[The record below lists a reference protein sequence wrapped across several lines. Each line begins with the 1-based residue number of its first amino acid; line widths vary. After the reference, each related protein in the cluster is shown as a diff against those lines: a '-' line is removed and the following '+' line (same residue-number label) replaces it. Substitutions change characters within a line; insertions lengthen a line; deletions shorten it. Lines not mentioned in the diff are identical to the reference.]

1 MQAQLPGI
9 VNVMTKDGEIP
20 LTQALEGVEFVAI
33 YFSAHWCPPCRNFT
47 PVLSSF
53 YEEVNKDGKKMEI
66 IFVSSDQDDAAFK
79 DYFGSMPWKAC
90 PFEVDR
96 AAIKT
101 LHGVQG
107 IPMLPLFKVDGTK
120 ISDNA
125 RGEVSQGQSEGKQGD
140 CLASWRK

>member
-1 MQAQLPGI
+1 MQALLPGI
-9 VNVMTKDGEIP
+9 ENVMTKDGVVP
-20 LTQALEGVEFVAI
+20 LTQALEGAEFIAI

-66 IFVSSDQDDAAFK
+66 IFVSSDQDENAFK
-79 DYFGSMPWKAC
+79 EYFSTMPWKAC
-90 PFEVDR
+90 LYEVDR

-101 LHGVQG
+101 MHGVQG
-107 IPMLPLFKVDGTK
+107 IPMLPLFKADGTK

-125 RGEVSQGQSEGKQGD
+125 RGDLNQAQTDGKQSE
-140 CLASWRK
+140 CLEKWRQ